1 MDEKDRLA
9 RVYKR
14 VAEESRKIDKRK
26 IKWECMGPAVHGI
39 KRVPRMTWYNF
50 HMSRQIYPLVI
61 CPHNRK
67 LK

>member
-1 MDEKDRLA
+1 MDEKEKLERA
-9 RVYKR
+9 YKR

-39 KRVPRMTWYNF
+39 KRIRLIPPYAKNA
-50 HMSRQIYPLVI
+50 SRHIYPLVI